1 MADSCS
7 WSSGEF
13 TYSSTVAN
21 LVKPA
26 ASPSA
31 LSWELSSPAGSLLG
45 SSAWELGSWASLLGS
60 SASELL
66 SAVWELDWLAGA
78 ELCGSSPPQA
88 ARDRA
93 SSSARARARK
103 RDIVFFI
110 KTAPFSKNR
119 LSGNFSIASPNSL
132 VNEKR
137 DFSHI

>member
-1 MADSCS
+1 M
-7 WSSGEF
+7 
-13 TYSSTVAN
+13 
-21 LVKPA
+21 VKPA

-31 LSWELSSPAGSLLG
+31 LSWELSSAAGSLLG

-66 SAVWELDWLAGA
+66 SSAWEVDWLAGA
-78 ELCGSSPPQA
+78 ELYGSSPPQA

-110 KTAPFSKNR
+110 KNR
-119 LSGNFSIASPNSL
+119 TFLKKTDYLATS
-132 VNEKR
+132 V
-137 DFSHI
+137 